1 MLKRYLLAP
10 GPTPVPPEVLQS
22 MAMPI
27 IHHRAPDFVPVLES
41 AKEGM
46 KWLFQTENDVLILT
60 ATGTGGMVA
69 AVNNFFSPGEKV
81 LVVNGGKFGERWGK
95 IAASYG
101 IEVKEIPVE
110 WGRVVKPEAVEEELK
125 KDKDIR
131 GVLVQASETSTGVFH
146 PIQEV
151 GEVVRRVR
159 DDALFVVDAIS
170 GLVAH
175 DMRPDAWGVDV
186 MVAGSQKGLMLPP
199 GLAFVSASE
208 RAWKKNEKAEA
219 PRFYFNLKK
228 ERESLA
234 KNQTAFTS
242 SVTLIVGLN
251 EALKLLK
258 AEGLE
263 NIFARHARLA
273 EATRAAARAL
283 GLGLFAK
290 ESPSNA
296 LTAIE
301 APPGIDGQE
310 IYKTMREVYGITGAG
325 GQDMARGKIFR
336 IAHLGYAD
344 TFDVIT
350 AIAGLEMVLKKLG
363 ADVQLGSGVAAA
375 QELLMVK

>member
-41 AKEGM
+41 AKQGL
-46 KWLFQTENDVLILT
+46 KWLYQTENDVLVLSSS
-60 ATGTGGMVA
+60 GTGGMVA

-81 LVVNGGKFGERWGK
+81 LVVNGGKFGERWTG
-95 IAASYG
+95 ICRSYG
-101 IEVKEIPVE
+101 LDVKEIMVE
-110 WGRVVKPEAVEEELK
+110 WGYVVKPEAVEAELE
-125 KDKDIR
+125 KDKAIK
-131 GVLVQASETSTGVFH
+131 GVFIQASETSTGVFH
-146 PIQEV
+146 PVREV
-151 GEVVRRVR
+151 GEAVRKHGDV
-159 DDALFVVDAIS
+159 LYVVDAIS

-175 DMRPDAWGVDV
+175 DIKADDWGVDV

-199 GLAFVSASE
+199 GLAFISASD
-208 RAWKKNEKAEA
+208 RAWKRNETSSA

-242 SVTLIVGLN
+242 SVTLIIALN
-251 EALKLLK
+251 EALRLLR

-263 NIFARHARLA
+263 NVFARHARLA
-273 EATRAAARAL
+273 EATRAAAGAL
-283 GLGLFAK
+283 GLGLYAK

-301 APPGIDGQE
+301 APEGVDGQE

-325 GQDMARGKIFR
+325 GQGRARGKIFR

-350 AIAGLEMVLKKLG
+350 AVAGLEMVLVKLG
-363 ADVQLGSGVAAA
+363 ADVRLGAGVAAA
-375 QELLMVK
+375 QEVLMAK